1 MNVYLIIVF
10 LKSINLFLFIKAIV
24 PKLLIM
30 NLECILFKLIII
42 IKIVDENIMLTGHI
56 KYTYILVFP

>member
-1 MNVYLIIVF
+1 MNVYLIIIF

-56 KYTYILVFP
+56 KYIYILVFP

>member
-10 LKSINLFLFIKAIV
+10 LKSINLFLFIKAII

-30 NLECILFKLIII
+30 NLECILLKLIII
-42 IKIVDENIMLTGHI
+42 IKIVDETSGLLDT
-56 KYTYILVFP
+56 

>member
-56 KYTYILVFP
+56 KYIYILVFP

>member
-1 MNVYLIIVF
+1 MNVYLIIIF

-42 IKIVDENIMLTGHI
+42 IKIVDESIMLTGHI
-56 KYTYILVFP
+56 KYIYILVFP